1 MNKRLIRWL
10 FLFVAICTLFATVAA
25 CGVEVPQEDVTNNT
39 IVEEP
44 IANNIQPKENNIQPE
59 DKDESKKIEE
69 ALVEQGYFNNQIP
82 LDYDLQAELRAA
94 CDEFDVPFSL
104 MVAMIDKE
112 TDFTNMVGDNG
123 NAEGYLQIWEYWC
136 WDKMDDIGATNL
148 MNPVDNFRTGC
159 YIMSLNMENH
169 SVYDSLSIYNTGSSG
184 NSYYADTVM
193 ELYDYWSGV
202 LNE

>member
-25 CGVEVPQEDVTNNT
+25 CGVEASQENVTNNT

-44 IANNIQPKENNIQPE
+44 IANNIQPE
-59 DKDESKKIEE
+59 DKYESKKIEE
-69 ALVEQGYFNNQIP
+69 ALVEYGYFNDKIP

-104 MVAMIDKE
+104 MVAMIEKE
-112 TDFTNMVGDNG
+112 TNFTNIIGDNG
-123 NAEGYLQIWEYWC
+123 NAFGYLQIWEYWHS
-136 WDKMDDIGATNL
+136 DKMEVIGATDL

-159 YIMSLNMENH
+159 YLMSMLLDKYDTYNAL
-169 SVYDSLSIYNTGSSG
+169 SVYNTGSSG

-193 ELYDYWSGV
+193 ELYDYWSNI
-202 LNE
+202 LDE